1 MSAWTK
7 LNLVES
13 PQPSLVNRKI
23 ESETLHEFKGTLWE
37 MGNCCHSQWT
47 LFCQNDGFKH
57 ILKPEIEKIETKRVK
72 KSPSGPKFPNVGQR
86 GLGKQLLTIAGG
98 RGGLKTSQSM
108 CGHALC
114 SHMSRC
120 TVIRTFLAIFP
131 TAPKSYA
138 TIFFGAQ
145 RTLYWSN

>member
-13 PQPSLVNRKI
+13 PKPSLVNRKI

-47 LFCQNDGFKH
+47 LFCQNDVFKH
-57 ILKPEIEKIETKRVK
+57 ILKPEIEEIETKRVK

-86 GLGKQLLTIAGG
+86 GLGKQLLTIAGR
-98 RGGLKTSQSM
+98 RGDKP
-108 CGHALC
+108 HV
-114 SHMSRC
+114 HMYILEYC
-120 TVIRTFLAIFP
+120 T
-131 TAPKSYA
+131 
-138 TIFFGAQ
+138 
-145 RTLYWSN
+145 